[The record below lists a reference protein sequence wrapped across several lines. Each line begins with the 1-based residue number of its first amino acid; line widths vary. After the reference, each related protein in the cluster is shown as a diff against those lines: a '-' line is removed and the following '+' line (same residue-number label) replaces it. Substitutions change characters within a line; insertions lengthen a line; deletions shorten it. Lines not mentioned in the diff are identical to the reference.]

1 MLYSIALSGGIFLV
15 CSFEELRRKEVI
27 DVKTGER
34 LGYIDDVELSVSEG
48 KAEKLVIYGNSRLFG
63 LLGKEDDI
71 IIRCSDIRVVGR
83 EVVLVEREEE
93 IVHKKI
99 NNEF

>member
-1 MLYSIALSGGIFLV
+1 MLY
-15 CSFEELRRKEVI
+15 SFEELRRKEVI
-27 DVKTGER
+27 DVNTGER

-63 LLGKEDDI
+63 FLGKEDDI

-83 EVVLVEREEE
+83 EVVLVERQEG
-93 IVHKKI
+93 IVHKKAPK
-99 NNEF
+99 EF

>member
-34 LGYIDDVELSVSEG
+34 LGYIDDVELSVSEE